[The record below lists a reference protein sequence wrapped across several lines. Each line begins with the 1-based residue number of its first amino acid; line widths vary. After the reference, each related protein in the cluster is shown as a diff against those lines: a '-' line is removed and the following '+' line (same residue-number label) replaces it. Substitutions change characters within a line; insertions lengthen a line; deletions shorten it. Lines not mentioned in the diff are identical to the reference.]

1 MAGQITCCYIAK
13 EHSRASFDY
22 DRIGT
27 YAEYL
32 AEMRLSQ
39 QTKNAVSV
47 LAFCARTPEKTY
59 TVAEVAAGC
68 EITEY
73 NAFKLVPLLVR
84 TGFLNTI
91 RGRNGGVCLA
101 RPAEEISIGSV
112 VRATEE
118 RLQDTGGKTTKKK
131 PTFDDMVDDA
141 FLAFIEILDR
151 STIAELADGKT
162 KSDKTPAKKPRK
174 AQRSTAKAT

>member
-1 MAGQITCCYIAK
+1 
-13 EHSRASFDY
+13 
-22 DRIGT
+22 
-27 YAEYL
+27 
-32 AEMRLSQ
+32 MRLSQ

-47 LAFCARTPEKTY
+47 LAFFARTPEKVY
-59 TVAEVAAGC
+59 TVSEVAAGC
-68 EITEY
+68 GITEY

-112 VRATEE
+112 VRATED
-118 RLQDTGGKTTKKK
+118 RLQDAGGKAHKKE

-151 STIAELADGKT
+151 STIAELASGDAARAETPSKKAR
-162 KSDKTPAKKPRK
+162 KS
-174 AQRSTAKAT
+174 QRSSAKAT

>member
-1 MAGQITCCYIAK
+1 
-13 EHSRASFDY
+13 
-22 DRIGT
+22 
-27 YAEYL
+27 
-32 AEMRLSQ
+32 MRLSQ

-47 LAFCARTPEKTY
+47 LAFIARTPEKTY
-59 TVAEVAAGC
+59 TVSEVAAGC
-68 EITEY
+68 DITEY

-101 RPAEEISIGSV
+101 RPAAEMSIGSV
-112 VRATEE
+112 VRATED
-118 RLQDTGGKTTKKK
+118 RLQETGGKTLKKK

-151 STIAELADGKT
+151 STIAELGDGKT
-162 KSDKTPAKKPRK
+162 EVKKAPANKVRKP
-174 AQRSTAKAT
+174 QRNPAKAT